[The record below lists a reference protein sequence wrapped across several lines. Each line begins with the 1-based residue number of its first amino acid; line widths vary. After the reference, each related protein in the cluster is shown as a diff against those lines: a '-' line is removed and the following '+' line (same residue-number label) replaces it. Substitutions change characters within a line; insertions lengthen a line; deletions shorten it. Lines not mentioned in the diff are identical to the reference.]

1 MMARRQSFWP
11 ANNRV
16 LPRGG
21 SAACADFTAD
31 PSQRFVEAPTLDPG

>member
-16 LPRGG
+16 WPHGG
-21 SAACADFTAD
+21 SAACAVFAAN